1 MADVNKT
8 ITSPE
13 GDEDQTQ
20 IEGIEEKDNKPG
32 DDTQTELPT
41 TLEELQALL
50 QKEGDKRVS
59 QAQKK
64 WNEKQKE
71 VIEQEKEE
79 AARLAKMS
87 AAEREKAKFEKE
99 KAEFEAEKKKMA
111 KEQLE
116 IQTGKEL
123 MNEGLSAEF
132 TKYVM
137 ADNAETINNNIQ
149 EFKKLWNSSLEK
161 GIADRIATPTPKK
174 GTSSLNKKTSN
185 SVMDAINSK
194 RIRK

>member
-1 MADVNKT
+1 MADVNKP

-13 GDEDQTQ
+13 GVDPTQ
-20 IEGIEEKDNKPG
+20 LEGIDNTNNNPG
-32 DDTQTELPT
+32 DDIQTELPT

-64 WNEKQKE
+64 WQEKQKE

-99 KAEFEAEKKKMA
+99 KAEFEAERAKMA
-111 KEQLE
+111 RQQLE

-132 TKYVM
+132 TRYVM
-137 ADNAETINNNIQ
+137 ADNAEAINENIK
-149 EFKKLWNSSLEK
+149 EFKKLWTASLEK
-161 GIADRIATPTPKK
+161 GIAERIATPTPKK
-174 GTSSLNKKTSN
+174 GTSSLNKKSSN
-185 SVMDAINSK
+185 LMDAINSK
-194 RIRK
+194 KIRK